1 MKPKVITLS
10 TSSASN
16 PSSPS
21 STPGGWSLPRP
32 AGDRGKFREEQY
44 HHKADEELVV
54 QLVELFASAKNPAQ
68 KESWQKNRAIEL
80 VRLHVLIPAIKPGTP
95 PDSMKFAPLGS
106 VEGPNDLPTRL
117 MGSSTLALSKVF
129 PNNKPQANREIVQTA
144 LSYIKRWSNNG
155 PEGQE
160 KLRKHISMLEDKY
173 LGPSRSPP
181 DSVPQTAFLS
191 IVLFYYH
198 SLIPTYLH
206 YLLNFI
212 IVLNL

>member
-16 PSSPS
+16 PSSP

-80 VRLHVLIPAIKPGTP
+80 VRLHVLIPAIKAGTP
-95 PDSMKFAPLGS
+95 PDNMKFAPLGS

-117 MGSSTLALSKVF
+117 MGSSTLALSKLF
-129 PNNKPQANREIVQTA
+129 PYNKPQDNREIVQSA
-144 LSYIKRWSNNG
+144 LSYIKRCSNNG

-160 KLRKHISMLEDKY
+160 KLRMHISMLEGKY
-173 LGPSRSPP
+173 LVPSRSLQ
-181 DSVPQTAFLS
+181 DNVETS
-191 IVLFYYH
+191 
-198 SLIPTYLH
+198 
-206 YLLNFI
+206 
-212 IVLNL
+212 